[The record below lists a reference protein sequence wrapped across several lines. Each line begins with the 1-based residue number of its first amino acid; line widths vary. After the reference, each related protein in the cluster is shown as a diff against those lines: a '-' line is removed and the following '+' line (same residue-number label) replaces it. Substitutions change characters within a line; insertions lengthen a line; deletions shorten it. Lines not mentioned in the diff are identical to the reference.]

1 MLAHVLKR
9 IWEKR
14 EVRRIAVMQLCGEEG
29 GLHGGIYLLY
39 VFLQKTTLTLPH
51 SALSVPR
58 HGRAGQK
65 LTCAKT
71 QPSNAR
77 LMKFTHN
84 IQLHQSCVK

>member
-14 EVRRIAVMQLCGEEG
+14 GVRRITAMQLCGEEG
-29 GLHGGIYLLY
+29 GLHGGDLS
-39 VFLQKTTLTLPH
+39 TLTLPH
-51 SALSVPR
+51 D
-58 HGRAGQK
+58 RAGQK

-77 LMKFTHN
+77 LMKFKHN
-84 IQLHQSCVK
+84 IQLHQSCVKYMVKQIRQQAA